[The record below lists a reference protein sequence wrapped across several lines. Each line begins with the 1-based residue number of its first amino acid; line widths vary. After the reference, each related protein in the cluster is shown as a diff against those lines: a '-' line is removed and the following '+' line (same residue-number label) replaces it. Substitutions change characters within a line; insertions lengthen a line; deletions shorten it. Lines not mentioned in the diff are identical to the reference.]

1 VVAVADDA
9 VVARTID
16 DINHEILR
24 QRADSLAVEQSVV
37 SEESRESVL
46 LFSLGEE
53 WYGLRI
59 GHVREIY
66 NEYSIT
72 PVPCV
77 PSHIAGVINIRG
89 EIVSVTDIKAMMG
102 MGESGAKLEAGDEQA
117 PVIVV
122 AEEPVCTALIVDAIG
137 DIVEIATGSVEA
149 PLSVADKVMPE
160 YVSGEFYTEGRLVA
174 LVNTAKVLTPVGG
187 E

>member
-1 VVAVADDA
+1 VGDDEA
-9 VVARTID
+9 RVRTISD
-16 DINHEILR
+16 MNADILR
-24 QRADSLAVEQSVV
+24 QRADSLAVEHSEAT
-37 SEESRESVL
+37 EESRESVL

-102 MGESGAKLEAGDEQA
+102 MGASGAKLEPGEEQA

-122 AEEPVCTALIVDAIG
+122 AEEPVCTALIVDSIG

-149 PLSVADKVMPE
+149 PLSVADKVTPE
-160 YVSGEFYTEGRLVA
+160 YVSGEFYTGGRLVA
-174 LVNTAKVLTPVGG
+174 LVSTAKVLTPVGG